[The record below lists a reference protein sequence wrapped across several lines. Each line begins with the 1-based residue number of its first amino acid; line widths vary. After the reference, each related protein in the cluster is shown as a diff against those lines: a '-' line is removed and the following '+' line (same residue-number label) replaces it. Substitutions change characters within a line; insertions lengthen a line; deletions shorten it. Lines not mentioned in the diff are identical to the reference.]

1 MLLET
6 WLELEISAAAP
17 KKKSSTQAAD
27 VGQTHIDSVKA
38 KLPIK
43 VKKRRPI
50 AAAQSGVDQETGE
63 AEGEVVNEGDD
74 VDMTGWEEYYDYVF
88 PDDQISGKGK
98 SARNLKLLEMA
109 RKWKKKEEAE

>member
-1 MLLET
+1 M
-6 WLELEISAAAP
+6 
-17 KKKSSTQAAD
+17 
-27 VGQTHIDSVKA
+27 
-38 KLPIK
+38 
-43 VKKRRPI
+43 KKRRPI
-50 AAAQSGVDQETGE
+50 AAATSGDQDGAEV
-63 AEGEVVNEGDD
+63 EGEVVNDGDD